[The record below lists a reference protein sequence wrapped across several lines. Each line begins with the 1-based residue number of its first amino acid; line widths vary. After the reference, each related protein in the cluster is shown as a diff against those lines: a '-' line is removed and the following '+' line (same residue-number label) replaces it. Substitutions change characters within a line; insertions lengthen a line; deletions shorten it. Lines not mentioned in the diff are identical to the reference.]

1 MLLLINALK
10 HKYHHMKR
18 KHIVLRSSIL
28 GAIIFDFD
36 IWLTNIMSTLH
47 SLVSY
52 HNIVCDFFLS
62 MLGLLGFFVSLPI
75 DAVEQTYLLNHS
87 VLRLFVRYSMA
98 SIIGALT
105 FVIIAITWRSIFH
118 LNDYDKSK

>member
-1 MLLLINALK
+1 MYK
-10 HKYHHMKR
+10 
-18 KHIVLRSSIL
+18 
-28 GAIIFDFD
+28 
-36 IWLTNIMSTLH
+36 LH
-47 SLVSY
+47 SLISY